1 MRLLDEMYRIK
12 GEEEHLVSIAF
23 CPEHVIYKAHFPGKP
38 ITPGVCIIKILGE
51 LLERKTGCSLSLRE
65 VKNLKFVNPISPIDD
80 PEVDV
85 SFQEI
90 VQEEAEVRARGVIS
104 VPGKV
109 YTKFSLIFAK
119 A

>member
-1 MRLLDEMYRIK
+1 MRLLDEMYQIK
-12 GEEEHLVSIAF
+12 REEDRLVSIAF

-51 LLERKTGCSLSLRE
+51 LLERRTRQSLSLRE

-80 PEVDV
+80 PKVDV
-85 SFQEI
+85 IFQDI
-90 VQEEAEVRARGVIS
+90 AQDGPEVRARGTILNS
-104 VPGKV
+104 GKI
-109 YTKFSLIFAK
+109 YTKFSLIFRK

>member
-1 MRLLDEMYRIK
+1 MKLLDEMYQIK
-12 GEEEHLVSIAF
+12 RGEDRLVSIAF
-23 CPEHVIYKAHFPGKP
+23 SPEHVIYKAHFPGKP

-51 LLERKTGCSLSLRE
+51 LLERKTRQPLSLRE

-85 SFQEI
+85 TFQDI
-90 VQEEAEVRARGVIS
+90 SQDGSEVRARGVILNS
-104 VPGKV
+104 EKI
-109 YTKFSLIFAK
+109 YTKFSLIFEK

>member
-12 GEEEHLVSIAF
+12 GEEERLVSIAF

-65 VKNLKFVNPISPIDD
+65 VKNLKFVNPIDD

-119 A
+119 V